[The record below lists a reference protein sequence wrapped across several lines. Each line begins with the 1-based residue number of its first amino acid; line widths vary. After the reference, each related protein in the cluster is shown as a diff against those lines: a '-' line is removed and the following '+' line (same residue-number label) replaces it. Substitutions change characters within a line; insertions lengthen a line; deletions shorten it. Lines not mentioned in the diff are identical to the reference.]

1 MTPRLFF
8 FLLLLTAAVR
18 SALHEPFPQGY
29 LMGNL
34 GTIICEDG
42 PGGRAPLLSA
52 AFMNDSPAVG
62 LSAAVTTY
70 YDDMDN
76 FSDRHFATAT
86 GGIWFA
92 LKRLRLKG
100 TFSLFDA
107 LGTYREQSGYF
118 SGAVEL
124 PRDIRVSVDLSGV
137 RSFLVA
143 PGANTVTLGLGGIS
157 LFFPLKLVSF
167 SATVDRI
174 VLKSGGIDGGDPDL
188 RIRCGIHTTRHAFG
202 AQGVLVTINPAYEHP
217 VSVAI
222 GQEFRLSPVI
232 AIHGA
237 VANNPLFFGLG
248 ISVFPGSAT
257 ASASLVNHPIL
268 GWSRGFSAD
277 YGWTPAVFK
286 KINKR

>member
-1 MTPRLFF
+1 MTRQMFF
-8 FLLLLTAAVR
+8 PLLLLIAAAHA
-18 SALHEPFPQGY
+18 ALHEPFPQGY

-34 GTIICEDG
+34 GTIIYADG
-42 PGGRAPLLSA
+42 PGGRAPLVSA

-62 LSAAVTTY
+62 LSSAVTTY

-86 GGIWFA
+86 GGVWFA

-100 TFSLFDA
+100 TISLFDA
-107 LGTYREQSGYF
+107 LGTYREQSGYL

-124 PRDIRVSVDLSGV
+124 PRDIRISLDISGV
-137 RSFLVA
+137 RSFLAA
-143 PGANTVTLGLGGIS
+143 PGEQAVTLGLGGIS
-157 LFFPLKLVSF
+157 LFYPLKPVSF

-174 VLKSGGIDGGDPDL
+174 VIKSGHIDGADPDL

-222 GQEFRLSPVI
+222 GQEFRISRII

-257 ASASLVNHPIL
+257 ASASLVNHPVL

-277 YGWTPAVFK
+277 YGWTPAALK
-286 KINKR
+286 KISKR